1 MCSRLDWLLP
11 YYRSFVSALYE
22 NRGYKGTTVIEKSKE
37 DKGAFAASPLHNVQ
51 FYNRTIQMGG
61 YVLLKVKICTSH
73 TTAWD
78 FWLRPLKSEITFS
91 INQIKKI

>member
-1 MCSRLDWLLP
+1 MKYRHLKGEEPVQTVCSRLDWLLP

-73 TTAWD
+73 TIAGD
-78 FWLRPLKSEITFS
+78 FRLS
-91 INQIKKI
+91 